1 MRSSGPSRTTRRR
14 PVLSRN
20 VCDAL
25 RYMERH
31 PRQDGFSRSGAVG
44 GTSLRS
50 ESTFRNQAPATPSPK
65 GPLWCCWFLYVYL
78 RLKTDSQHA
87 HPACLKLMLCKPAF
101 GRSGR
106 SGLYIT
112 SCFSQSGRWCRTILV
127 AFLPPCSQRLQGGR
141 KVHKNRASLG
151 VFGILVSGRC
161 GFATTKF
168 ISGSP
173 CGASATPKLLIR
185 VQAVCCGSRAAV
197 HPPPAGA
204 GAIGFS

>member
-1 MRSSGPSRTTRRR
+1 MRHARPPRTTRRR
-14 PVLSRN
+14 AVLSRN

-31 PRQDGFSRSGAVG
+31 PRQDGFSSSGAVG

-50 ESTFRNQAPATPSPK
+50 ECTFGNQAPPTHSPE
-65 GPLWCCWFLYVYL
+65 GPLLRCRFLYVYL
-78 RLKTDSQHA
+78 RLKTDLQHA

-112 SCFSQSGRWCRTILV
+112 SCFSQSWRWCRTMLAV
-127 AFLPPCSQRLQGGR
+127 FLLPCRQRRQGSR
-141 KVHKNRASLG
+141 KARKHRASLG
-151 VFGILVSGRC
+151 VFERLFSGRC

-168 ISGSP
+168 IAGVP
-173 CGASATPKLLIR
+173 CAASVAPILLIR

-197 HPPPAGA
+197 PPPPAGA
-204 GAIGFS
+204 GAFGFS

>member
-1 MRSSGPSRTTRRR
+1 MRSSGSSRTTRRR

-25 RYMERH
+25 RHMERH

-44 GTSLRS
+44 GMSLRS
-50 ESTFRNQAPATPSPK
+50 ECTFRNQAPTTPSPK
-65 GPLWCCWFLYVYL
+65 GPLWCCWFLYVCL
-78 RLKTDSQHA
+78 RLKTDLQHA

-101 GRSGR
+101 GRSGCP
-106 SGLYIT
+106 SLYIT
-112 SCFSQSGRWCRTILV
+112 SCFSQSRRWCRTILV

-141 KVHKNRASLG
+141 KVPKNRASLG
-151 VFGILVSGRC
+151 VFERLFSGCC

-168 ISGSP
+168 IAGGP
-173 CGASATPKLLIR
+173 CAASVAPKLLIK
-185 VQAVCCGSRAAV
+185 VEAVYCGSWAVV
-197 HPPPAGA
+197 HPPPSSA

>member
-20 VCDAL
+20 ACDAL

-31 PRQDGFSRSGAVG
+31 PRQDGFSCSGAVG

-50 ESTFRNQAPATPSPK
+50 EGFFRVQAPTTPSPE
-65 GPLWCCWFLYVYL
+65 GPLWCCWFLYVCL
-78 RLKTDSQHA
+78 RLKTDLQHA
-87 HPACLKLMLCKPAF
+87 HPARPKLMLCKPAF

-112 SCFSQSGRWCRTILV
+112 SCFGQSGRWCRTILV
-127 AFLPPCSQRLQGGR
+127 AFLPPCRQRLQGGR
-141 KVHKNRASLG
+141 KVPKNRASLG
-151 VFGILVSGRC
+151 VFGMLFSGRC

-168 ISGSP
+168 IAGIP
-173 CGASATPKLLIR
+173 CAASVAPILLIGAK
-185 VQAVCCGSRAAV
+185 AVCCGGRAV
-197 HPPPAGA
+197 VPPPPSGA
-204 GAIGFS
+204 GAFGFS

>member
-1 MRSSGPSRTTRRR
+1 
-14 PVLSRN
+14 
-20 VCDAL
+20 
-25 RYMERH
+25 MERH

-50 ESTFRNQAPATPSPK
+50 ECTFWNQAPSTPSPE
-65 GPLWCCWFLYVYL
+65 GPLWRCRFLYVCL
-78 RLKTDSQHA
+78 RLKTDSQHT
-87 HPACLKLMLCKPAF
+87 HPACLKLMLCKPAC

-141 KVHKNRASLG
+141 KVPKNRASLG
-151 VFGILVSGRC
+151 VFERLLSGRC

-168 ISGSP
+168 IAGGP
-173 CGASATPKLLIR
+173 CGASATPKLPIR
-185 VQAVCCGSRAAV
+185 VQAVYCGGQAVV